1 MNTVAY
7 HGLMNDLPVKGYNA
21 ICAKNS
27 GIAKGQ
33 TLLVVRR
40 KCMAKSCSTSKK
52 KDFGER
58 STLFSRSLIANG
70 LGEC

>member
-7 HGLMNDLPVKGYNA
+7 HGLMNDLPVTGYN
-21 ICAKNS
+21 AKNS